1 MRDIN
6 RVAMDAD
13 PRQDSSMSQLQNKI
27 AVITGGGSGIGR
39 AISELFAAAGA
50 SVAIFDL
57 DEAAANETA
66 SAIAASGGKGIF
78 CRCDV
83 SDAESVKTAVEAA
96 QSAFG
101 KIDILVNNAGIANIG
116 TATTTVEA
124 DFDRVMKVNVK
135 GVFLCLQAIL
145 PGMIDAG
152 GGVILNMSSI
162 AAITGLKERFAYSA
176 SKGAVHTMTLSIA
189 ADYLANKIRCN
200 AICPARVHTP
210 FVDGYLDRNYPD
222 NREEMFAKLS
232 AAQPIG
238 RMARPDEIATLA
250 LYLCSDDASFIT
262 GQMFNIDG
270 GYLNLRN

>member
-1 MRDIN
+1 MTDKSESTWTG
-6 RVAMDAD
+6 RVA
-13 PRQDSSMSQLQNKI
+13 
-27 AVITGGGSGIGR
+27 VVTGGESGIGR
-39 AISELFAAAGA
+39 ATARRLASLGVRVFVGDITLHDENRDEFAR
-50 SVAIFDL
+50 L
-57 DEAAANETA
+57 
-66 SAIAASGGKGIF
+66 GIDSR
-78 CRCDV
+78 RCDV
-83 SDAESVKTAVEAA
+83 RSLDDLRTLIDSAAERA
-96 QSAFG
+96 G
-101 KIDILVNNAGIANIG
+101 RLDILVNNAGIANIG

-145 PGMIDAG
+145 PSMIEAG

-238 RMARPDEIATLA
+238 RMARPDEIARLA